1 MPNEKIDS
9 DATKHLNKMAQNPV
23 GWLDGSGDYPGI
35 VLSSRVRLARN
46 LKDIPFSHKS
56 SQEQLEEIQD
66 QVLQAQKENKYLKNA
81 FFLKTSDLI
90 EIDKQFMLER
100 HLVSPHLLEKKGSR
114 GILVGDKE
122 IVSIMINEEDH
133 LRLQALQSGFQPKN
147 VWCIIDR
154 IDDEL
159 GTSLEYAFSDQFG
172 YLTACPTNT
181 GTGLRA
187 SVLIHLPALVLTQE
201 IDKVLRGVT
210 QVGLAVRGFYG
221 EGTAVLGNLF
231 QISNQTTLGQS
242 EEDIINSLERVTKQ
256 IIEYEQDA
264 RKTLIKDAQ
273 PQIEDKIWRAYGIVK
288 NARVLTSQ
296 EFMNLS
302 SAVRLGVVL
311 GMIKDVTIHTVNQL
325 MIGTQPSHL
334 QKRAQ
339 KKMEPAERDVYR
351 AEFVRKTLTG

>member
-1 MPNEKIDS
+1 MMIQS
-9 DATKHLNKMAQNPV
+9 PV
-23 GWLDGSGDYPGI
+23 GWLDGTGEYPGI
-35 VLSSRVRLARN
+35 VISSRVRLARN
-46 LKDIPFSHKS
+46 LKGIPFSHRAS
-56 SQEQLEEIQD
+56 REQLEEVQ
-66 QVLQAQKENKYLKNA
+66 LQLRNAQGENKFLKNA
-81 FFLKTSDLI
+81 IFLDTSELTD
-90 EIDKQFMLER
+90 IDKQFMVER
-100 HLVSPHLLEKKGSR
+100 NLVSPDFLEKKGAR
-114 GILVGDKE
+114 GLLVGEKE

-133 LRLQALQSGFQPKN
+133 VRLQGLHSGFQPKD
-147 VWCIIDR
+147 VWRIIDR

-159 GTSLEYAFSDQFG
+159 SGSLEYAFSDEFG

-187 SVLIHLPALVLTQE
+187 SILIHLPALVLTQE
-201 IDKVLRGVT
+201 IDKVLRGIT

-256 IIEYEQDA
+256 IIEFEQNA
-264 RKTLIKDAQ
+264 RKTLLKDAQ

-302 SAVRLGVVL
+302 SAIRLGVAM
-311 GMIKDVTIHTVNQL
+311 GMIPDVTVQTINQL
-325 MIGTQPSHL
+325 MIETQPSHL
-334 QKRAQ
+334 QKRAG
-339 KKMEPAERDVYR
+339 KKMEPAERDIYR
-351 AEFVRKTLTG
+351 ADFVRKILSG